1 MKKSSRTV
9 KRQRWKIG
17 EKINFKYLFSLV
29 VQYPNKRSSREM
41 NREMEKK
48 LLRKSTKNMFSTE
61 GHKFV
66 DWESRM
72 PSTKKAQ
79 Y

>member
-1 MKKSSRTV
+1 
-9 KRQRWKIG
+9 
-17 EKINFKYLFSLV
+17 
-29 VQYPNKRSSREM
+29 M

-72 PSTKKAQ
+72 ASTKNSTEVDCIIVSNPLHTLPHVTVQ
-79 Y
+79 CSHYSG